1 MTLLCNHT
9 SRRHIHSSFGMKFD
23 WSSSL
28 GWRLSLFSSSI
39 LDPPAVPETNP
50 SDPSSEEVIT
60 PSKTESGLEASTPTK
75 MDTAR
80 KSTTP
85 KQPDVIPKSPVT
97 PTPRSSGSPQHKK
110 GGYLQYFYF
119 LYWYFSLWSGNCFF
133 WPLNYPLPQNRRSEW
148 SLIIS
153 SWIYT
158 TSSWTNLVFYG
169 HLVDLWVANV
179 AQIWLIDHLGQAGLG
194 W

>member
-9 SRRHIHSSFGMKFD
+9 SRRHIHSSVCCSFGMKFD

-110 GGYLQYFYF
+110 GGCPQDCSSIFVFCIKTFHYDQEMASFVLLISF
-119 LYWYFSLWSGNCFF
+119 
-133 WPLNYPLPQNRRSEW
+133 LPQNRRSDW
-148 SLIIS
+148 K
-153 SWIYT
+153 
-158 TSSWTNLVFYG
+158 
-169 HLVDLWVANV
+169 
-179 AQIWLIDHLGQAGLG
+179 
-194 W
+194 

>member
-9 SRRHIHSSFGMKFD
+9 SSRQIHLSVCCSFGMKFD

-28 GWRLSLFSSSI
+28 GWRLSLISSSI

-50 SDPSSEEVIT
+50 SDPSSEEVNT

-85 KQPDVIPKSPVT
+85 KQPDVIPKSPPT

-110 GGYLQYFYF
+110 GGYLDDSSIFVF
-119 LYWYFSLWSGNCFF
+119 FVLNFSLWSGNCFF
-133 WPLNYPLPQNRRSEW
+133 WPLNYAFTPKPKIRIKVVNSW
-148 SLIIS
+148 VYMVS
-153 SWIYT
+153 SW
-158 TSSWTNLVFYG
+158 SKLFFYG
-169 HLVDLWVANV
+169 HLVDY
-179 AQIWLIDHLGQAGLG
+179 
-194 W
+194 